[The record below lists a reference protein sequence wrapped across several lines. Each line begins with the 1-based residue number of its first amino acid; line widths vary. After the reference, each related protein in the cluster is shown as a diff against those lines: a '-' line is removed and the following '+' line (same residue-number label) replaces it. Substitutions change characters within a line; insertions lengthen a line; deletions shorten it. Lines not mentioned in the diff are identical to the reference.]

1 MDADEYWN
9 KRAQAW
15 AKRMDAHSAL
25 PDLYGSTAMD
35 SLDPRPG
42 DAVLDIGCG
51 QGITSIKL
59 AERVGPT
66 GRVLG
71 LDISPAMI
79 DGAKSR
85 LSEQTELGDQTQT
98 VEFRVGD
105 AATESFDGTFDLA
118 FSRFGVMFFPNPE
131 DAFRNISSALKPGG
145 RLAWVVWG
153 PLSANPWATV
163 PTIAASRV
171 LGFELKRPEPGS
183 PGPFSL
189 GDTDQLAAR
198 LTTAG
203 FGDVAFTDITQPR
216 KFLPESAL
224 EELATWLTIG
234 TTGDVF
240 SAADPDLQLRA
251 SEAALAAIEPY
262 RDTDES
268 GGWSLPALARVVTA
282 TKF

>member
-1 MDADEYWN
+1 MDASEYWN
-9 KRAQAW
+9 KRAHAW
-15 AKRMDAHSAL
+15 AKRMDAHSVI

-35 SLDPRPG
+35 ALDPQAG

-71 LDISPAMI
+71 VDISTAMI
-79 DGAKSR
+79 AGAMSR
-85 LSEQTELGDQTQT
+85 LEGQVDNL
-98 VEFRVGD
+98 EFRVGD
-105 AATESFDGTFDLA
+105 AATEPFDQTFDLA
-118 FSRFGVMFFPNPE
+118 FSRFGVMFFPDPD
-131 DAFRNISSALKPGG
+131 DAFGNISRALEPGG

-163 PTIAASRV
+163 PTIAAARV
-171 LGFELKRPEPGS
+171 LGLELERPDPGS
-183 PGPFSL
+183 PGPFAL
-189 GDTDQLAAR
+189 GDTDQLTAR
-198 LTTAG
+198 LSAAG
-203 FGDVAFTDITQPR
+203 FVDVAFTDITQPR
-216 KFLPESAL
+216 RFLPGSAL

-240 SAADPDLQLRA
+240 SSADPDLQQRA

-262 RDTDES
+262 RDAGDN

-282 TKF
+282 TKL